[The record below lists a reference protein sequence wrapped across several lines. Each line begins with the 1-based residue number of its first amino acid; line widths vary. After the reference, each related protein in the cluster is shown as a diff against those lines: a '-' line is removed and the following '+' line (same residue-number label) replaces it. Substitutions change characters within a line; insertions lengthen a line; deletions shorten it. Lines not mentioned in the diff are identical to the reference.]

1 MGFCPECGTAQEVAS
16 AKFCGNCGA
25 PSVPVT
31 GIPASGVPSGCPPA
45 PYGTPY
51 YPAASQ
57 RPQSGTAA
65 LMPAGPFGGTTP
77 VDVWEKFSWAS
88 LPERFKRNW
97 KVLGFNQVCRVAALS
112 RARRPRGHPFGHE
125 THTIPQGNWD
135 DPARHG
141 GAPPSTNKDW
151 HELSQAERSAAAA
164 NGYTQHMWDN
174 DLHPDPLPPVTAGSE
189 MAALHEAPPGSF
201 KVQLPANVSP
211 GQTMQVRL
219 IHRDTQSAPDQGL
232 VTGASG
238 SAYAVA
244 VCMQPKGT
252 VDQCTRDSD

>member
-97 KVLGFNQVCRVAALS
+97 KVLGFNQ
-112 RARRPRGHPFGHE
+112 
-125 THTIPQGNWD
+125 GNWD

-211 GQTMQVRL
+211 GQTMQVQVPAGFPGAGQMSTFVVPANAL
-219 IHRDTQSAPDQGL
+219 PGGFVFAPL
-232 VTGASG
+232 
-238 SAYAVA
+238 
-244 VCMQPKGT
+244 P
-252 VDQCTRDSD
+252 R